1 MRILLISTSYNGL
14 TQYAHLELLA
24 LGHDVSIELSL
35 SDEVMRE
42 GIELFQPDLIIC
54 PFLKEKI
61 PADIWRNQVCI
72 IIHPGIKGDRG
83 ASSMDWAI
91 LNNEVEWGVTALQAT
106 EVMDIGDIWAAVT
119 FKRRPVCKARM
130 YRHEIMATGIQVI
143 LDTVKRFG
151 SGIYL
156 PEPLDYTNQEVRGQL
171 RPILTQADRQINWST
186 DNVDTII
193 KKIYSADNQPGVL
206 DTIAGEEYYLY
217 GAHREGKLLGNP
229 GEIIA
234 KRYDAICRSAINGA
248 VCLSHLRKISTATQ
262 TFFKLPAT
270 MVLSDVL
277 QEVPY
282 SPVETFCAESSCEAL
297 YTGYDTT
304 YNEIWY
310 SEANEVGHLYFDFYN
325 GAMDTEKCERLKE
338 AYLAA
343 CHRPTKVIVLSC
355 GMDFWSNG
363 IHLNVIEA
371 AENPAD
377 EAWRNINAI
386 NDLIQAIITTDTHLV
401 ISAMLGNAAAGGVIM
416 ALAADYIYAR
426 SGIVLNPHY
435 KTMGLSGSEYWTY
448 LLPKRVGQEKAISLT
463 ENCLPISTQ
472 QAKEIGLIDGIVYSD
487 GYDFHRH
494 ITRLAEKIA
503 RSPDFCEQLSQK
515 VDERSRAEQK
525 KPLAKYRAEELAEMK
540 KCFYDPNHVY
550 PQACGNFHVM
560 RRNFVYKIRPAETPL
575 RLAKHRMLTGQFR
588 KEKLGVG

>member
-1 MRILLISTSYNGL
+1 
-14 TQYAHLELLA
+14 
-24 LGHDVSIELSL
+24 
-35 SDEVMRE
+35 
-42 GIELFQPDLIIC
+42 
-54 PFLKEKI
+54 
-61 PADIWRNQVCI
+61 
-72 IIHPGIKGDRG
+72 
-83 ASSMDWAI
+83 
-91 LNNEVEWGVTALQAT
+91 
-106 EVMDIGDIWAAVT
+106 
-119 FKRRPVCKARM
+119 
-130 YRHEIMATGIQVI
+130 
-143 LDTVKRFG
+143 
-151 SGIYL
+151 
-156 PEPLDYTNQEVRGQL
+156 VRGQL
-171 RPILTQADRQINWST
+171 RPILTQADRRINWST

-234 KRYDAICRSAINGA
+234 KRYDAICRAAINGA
-248 VCLSHLRKISTATQ
+248 VWISHLRKKSTATQ

-270 MVLSDVL
+270 LVLSEVL
-277 QEVPY
+277 QAVPH

-325 GAMDTEKCERLKE
+325 GAIDTEKCERLRE

-343 CHRPTKVIVLSC
+343 GHRPTKVIVLAC

-416 ALAADYIYAR
+416 ALAADYVYAR

-435 KTMGLSGSEYWTY
+435 KTMGLYGSEYWTY

-525 KPLAKYRAEELAEMK
+525 KPLAKYQAEELAEMK
-540 KCFYDPNHVY
+540 KCFYDPNYVY

-575 RLAKHRMLTGQFR
+575 RLAKHRVLNGHFR
-588 KEKLGVG
+588 KEELGVVESKMRNLS

>member
-14 TQYAHLELLA
+14 TQHAHLELLA
-24 LGHDVSIELSL
+24 LGHEVSIELSL
-35 SDEVMRE
+35 SDAVMIE
-42 GIELFQPDLIIC
+42 GVELFQPDLIIC

-61 PADIWRNQVCI
+61 PEMIWRQQVCI
-72 IIHPGIKGDRG
+72 IVHPGIKGDRG

-91 LNNEVEWGVTALQAT
+91 LNGEPEWGVTALQAT

-130 YRHEIMATGIQVI
+130 YRHEIMAAGIQVI
-143 LDTVKRFG
+143 LDTVKRFE

-156 PEPLDYTNQEVRGQL
+156 PEPLDYTNIEVRGQL
-171 RPILTQADRQINWST
+171 RPLTNQADRHINWST
-186 DNVDTII
+186 DNADTII

-206 DTIAGEEYYLY
+206 DTIAGEKYYLY

-234 KRYDAICRSAINGA
+234 KRHDAICRAAIDGA
-248 VCLSHLRKISTATQ
+248 VWISHLRKKSTATQ

-270 MVLSDVL
+270 MVLKEILSA
-277 QEVPY
+277 VPD
-282 SPVETFCAESSCEAL
+282 SPVETFCAETNCEAL

-304 YNEIWY
+304 YNEVWY

-325 GAMDTEKCERLKE
+325 GAMDTEKCERLRE

-343 CHRPTKVIVLSC
+343 CRRPTKVIVLAC

-371 AENPAD
+371 ATNPAD

-386 NDLIQAIITTDTHLV
+386 NDLIQTIITTDSHVV
-401 ISAMLGNAAAGGVIM
+401 IS
-416 ALAADYIYAR
+416 ALAADYVYAR

-435 KTMGLSGSEYWTY
+435 KTMGLYGSEYWTY
-448 LLPKRVGQEKAISLT
+448 LLPKRVGQERAISLT

-472 QAKEIGLIDGIVYSD
+472 QAREIGLIDGIIYSD

-515 VDERSRAEQK
+515 VDERCQAEQH
-525 KPLAKYRAEELAEMK
+525 KPLAKYRAEELTEMQ
-540 KCFYDPNHVY
+540 KCFYDPHHVY
-550 PQACGNFHVM
+550 PQACGNFHEM
-560 RRNFVYKIRPAETPL
+560 RHNFVYKIRPTATPS
-575 RLAKHRMLTGQFR
+575 RLAKHRH
-588 KEKLGVG
+588 